1 MGTGDKAKNFG
12 EKMKGKAKETGG
24 RLTDNER
31 LEAEGRAEETKADAK
46 QTGEKIK
53 DTFNRD

>member
-1 MGTGDKAKNFG
+1 MGASDKARNVG

-31 LEAEGRAEETKADAK
+31 MEAEGRAEETKADAK
-46 QTGEKIK
+46 QTAEKLK
-53 DTFNRD
+53 DTFNQD

>member
-1 MGTGDKAKNFG
+1 MGASDKARNVG

-31 LEAEGRAEETKADAK
+31 MEAEGRAEETKADTK
-46 QTGEKIK
+46 QTAEKLK
-53 DTFNRD
+53 DTFNQD